1 MKTTAAPTTERLA
14 SIIHIGTRYSVMR
27 PGRDATGRRA
37 RGDTTSRRAGRRR
50 GGPAPDTGRPPLYT
64 GLAWFNLCEDALLE
78 EIQEACA

>member
-27 PGRDATGRRA
+27 QAETPRA
-37 RGDTTSRRAGRRR
+37 DVHVAIRQAAELAVEEAARLLIQDGH
-50 GGPAPDTGRPPLYT
+50 PLYT
-64 GLAWFNLCEDALLE
+64 GLAWFDLCEDALLE